1 MKITY
6 DPEADALY
14 IKMLEGHFECR
25 NVHLSDDVTIDF
37 GPNEEFV
44 GIEVLNAKEM
54 LKKGNLPQIVMENI
68 PKDWVLAA

>member
-1 MKITY
+1 MHI
-6 DPEADALY
+6 
-14 IKMLEGHFECR
+14 
-25 NVHLSDDVTIDF
+25 SDDVTIDF

-44 GIEVLNAKEM
+44 VIEVLNAKQM